1 MASIGIISLGGRNSE
16 KGDFPSGIALHLT
29 TASKIDYLWESKDRL
44 WQVQLAK
51 DHELAVARSRERY
64 SLDSLL
70 AAGLSEIQ
78 KCLDIVAV
86 KKLDIMV
93 LDHPEIN
100 HIALFQRNE
109 ETVIQHFSMITFP
122 IAIKVLVEDRDK
134 DGNVKPA
141 GPEAALPW
149 TWAFR
154 YYRLSQASHDVFE
167 AYRNLFLSF
176 EALLNGIHPKQ
187 QSEQEK
193 KWLRNA
199 LSEISGKIDFSHF
212 TPLGVKDPVAY
223 LLENQYERI
232 RCRLFHAKFPDALLP
247 QEEPSLAD
255 VTVAY
260 GDLLRLWRKTAEVFY
275 QVTSP
280 GGFLTNYSFKMMM
293 DKEFGGRLSL
303 QFTEDNSVPGDDDTQ
318 VNPRGSRAYE
328 FEKTEY
334 LSETKPGIVSWQGEI
349 KVRDSHNDLFIHRI
363 CSLIN
368 NTLRS
373 VDFIRN
379 GLSILGVDVFQTYQ
393 SMRLLNTEYP
403 KTTF

>member
-16 KGDFPSGIALHLT
+16 EGDFPSGIAFHLI
-29 TASKIDYLWESKDRL
+29 TASKIDFLWESKDRI

-51 DHELAVARSRERY
+51 DHELVVAKSRERY
-64 SLDSLL
+64 ALEPLL

-78 KCLDIVAV
+78 KCLDIAAV

-93 LDHPEIN
+93 LDHPETN
-100 HIALFQRNE
+100 HIALFERND
-109 ETVIQHFSMITFP
+109 ETVIQHFTMESFP
-122 IAIKVLVEDRDK
+122 IAMKVSIEIRDK
-134 DGNVKPA
+134 NGNIKQAIPEPA
-141 GPEAALPW
+141 LNW

-167 AYRNLFLSF
+167 AYRNLFLSL
-176 EALLNGIHPKQ
+176 EALLNGIYPKQ

-199 LSEISGKIDFSHF
+199 LSKISDKMDISQY
-212 TPLGVKDPVAY
+212 TPSGEKDPVAY
-223 LLENQYERI
+223 QLENQYERI

-255 VTVAY
+255 VTAAY
-260 GDLLRLWRKTAEVFY
+260 GALLRLWRKIAEVFY

-280 GGFLTNYSFKMMM
+280 GGFLTSYAFKMLM
-293 DKEFGGRLSL
+293 DKEFSSPLSL
-303 QFTEDNSVPGDDDTQ
+303 QFTEDDSVPGDDDMQ
-318 VNPRGSRAYE
+318 VSPRGLATYE

-334 LSETKPGIVSWQGEI
+334 LSETKPSIVSWREETR
-349 KVRDSHNDLFIHRI
+349 VRDSHNNLFIHRI
-363 CSLIN
+363 CSLVN
-368 NTLRS
+368 NTLLN

-379 GLSILGVDVFQTYQ
+379 GLSIKGVDVFQTYQ
-393 SMRLLNTEYP
+393 NMRLLNTDYP